1 MFDDG
6 QSINLVNSN
15 FSDTEKKLNRSQR
28 IEAIGSLT
36 GGIAHDFNNM
46 LSVMIGNI
54 ELLELDLSRNL
65 GHENRINKL
74 KAAVERASSLTSRL
88 LAFSRQ
94 QPLLPRALNISIL
107 FDDIND
113 LLLRTVDES
122 ITLAVSVA
130 PDIWWIKV
138 DASQLDQCLINLA
151 VNARDAM
158 PEGGS
163 LIIEARNHTECES
176 TESTVFDL
184 KPGDYVEILIKDDGC
199 GISSENKFQIFEPF
213 YTTKDVGKGSGLGLS
228 MVHGFIEQS
237 DGHVK
242 IESKVGH
249 GTSIYLYLPRLL
261 EVPLEEIAKQ
271 QSSMNLSGTETI
283 LIVEDEP
290 QLREIAVRLLQ
301 NQGYTVLEARDGA
314 EAINLLTNNTSI
326 DLLFTDIVLPGNMNG
341 MEISKQA
348 LQLQPDIK
356 ILFASGYTQDVFS
369 MDHEL
374 KEVILLDKPYRS
386 AELIRS
392 VRRLL
397 DENHP
402 TDNPPPKADL
412 LTTS

>member
-1 MFDDG
+1 
-6 QSINLVNSN
+6 
-15 FSDTEKKLNRSQR
+15 
-28 IEAIGSLT
+28 
-36 GGIAHDFNNM
+36 
-46 LSVMIGNI
+46 
-54 ELLELDLSRNL
+54 
-65 GHENRINKL
+65 
-74 KAAVERASSLTSRL
+74 
-88 LAFSRQ
+88 
-94 QPLLPRALNISIL
+94 
-107 FDDIND
+107 
-113 LLLRTVDES
+113 
-122 ITLAVSVA
+122 
-130 PDIWWIKV
+130 
-138 DASQLDQCLINLA
+138 
-151 VNARDAM
+151 
-158 PEGGS
+158 
-163 LIIEARNHTECES
+163 
-176 TESTVFDL
+176 
-184 KPGDYVEILIKDDGC
+184 
-199 GISSENKFQIFEPF
+199 
-213 YTTKDVGKGSGLGLS
+213 
-228 MVHGFIEQS
+228 
-237 DGHVK
+237 
-242 IESKVGH
+242 
-249 GTSIYLYLPRLL
+249 
-261 EVPLEEIAKQ
+261 
-271 QSSMNLSGTETI
+271 MNLSGTETI